1 MIRVLHFVS
10 TPAIWSGVMSVI
22 MNYYRHMDRTL
33 IQFDFLCFLRC
44 ENSYDDEIESY
55 GGHIYYVKKPG
66 SSIAAMR
73 ELETFFKENEG
84 RYQWLH
90 NHEVYLSF
98 YLGRLAGRYGL
109 GHFAIH
115 SHATRYSDKW
125 LNAIRNQILCYPI
138 LFMKCNR
145 IACSKA
151 AGGVLFGE
159 KMVRQ
164 NKVFILYN
172 AIDCRKYRYNREKR
186 EELRCC
192 LGVQDKFV
200 IGHVG
205 RFEKQKN
212 HEFLIESFN
221 NLKKQCPESVL
232 ILIGSGSLKAIM
244 EQKVKA
250 AGLEDTVFFLGQQNN
265 SQDWYQAMD
274 LFWLPSVYE
283 GLPMAAVEAQ
293 ASGLPCFLAETIT
306 QEVELLDT
314 TKRLSLK
321 EGPEFWAAEACKQ
334 QNTVKRDDAWRIV
347 ENAGFGIESASVA
360 LQRYYMNEGAR

>member
-1 MIRVLHFVS
+1 MSRILHFVS

-33 IQFDFLCFLRC
+33 VQFDFLCFLHC
-44 ENSYDDEIESY
+44 ENSYEDEITSY
-55 GGHIYYVKKPG
+55 GGHVYYVKKPG
-66 SSIAAMR
+66 SSMASVR
-73 ELETFFKENEG
+73 EMEKFFKEHEG
-84 RYQWLH
+84 RYQWFH

-98 YLGRLAGRYGL
+98 YLWRLVGRYDY

-125 LNAIRNQILCYPI
+125 LNARRNQLLCYPI

-145 IACSKA
+145 IACSRA
-151 AGGVLFGE
+151 AGSFLFGE
-159 KMVRQ
+159 KMVQQ
-164 NKVFILYN
+164 NKVYILYN
-172 AIDCRKYRYNREKR
+172 AIDCKKYRYNREKR
-186 EELRCC
+186 EKLRYL
-192 LGVQDKFV
+192 LGVQDKLV

-212 HEFLIESFN
+212 HEFLIESFSI
-221 NLKKQCPESVL
+221 LKKQCPESVL
-232 ILIGSGSLKAIM
+232 ILIGSGSLKMVM
-244 EQKVKA
+244 EQKVKD

-265 SQDWYQAMD
+265 NQDWYQAMD

-293 ASGLPCFLAETIT
+293 ASGLPCFLADSIT

-321 EGPEFWAAEACKQ
+321 KGPEYWAAEACKLY
-334 QNTVKRDDAWRIV
+334 NTLKRDDAWRMV
-347 ENAGFGIESASVA
+347 ENAGFGIESSSIA
-360 LQRYYMNEGAR
+360 LQRYYMNEGAE

>member
-33 IQFDFLCFLRC
+33 VQFDFLCFLNC
-44 ENSYDDEIESY
+44 ENNYEDEIISY
-55 GGHIYYVKKPG
+55 GGHVYYVKKPG
-66 SSIAAMR
+66 SSMAAMW
-73 ELETFFKENEG
+73 EIEKFFKEHKG
-84 RYQWLH
+84 RYQWFH
-90 NHEVYLSF
+90 NHEAYLGF
-98 YLGRLAGRYGL
+98 YLCRLVGRYDF
-109 GHFAIH
+109 GHFIIH

-138 LFMKCNR
+138 LFMKFNR

-151 AGGVLFGE
+151 AGGFLFGE
-159 KMVRQ
+159 KMVQQ

-172 AIDCRKYRYNREKR
+172 AIDCKKYRYNREKR
-186 EELRCC
+186 EELRGR
-192 LGVQDKFV
+192 LGVQDKLV

-212 HEFLIESFN
+212 HEFLIESFSIF
-221 NLKKQCPESVL
+221 KKKYPDSVL
-232 ILIGSGSLKAIM
+232 ILVGSGSLKMTM
-244 EQKVKA
+244 EQKVKI
-250 AGLEDTVFFLGQQNN
+250 AGLETAVFFLGQQNN

-274 LFWLPSVYE
+274 LFWLPSFYE
-283 GLPMAAVEAQ
+283 GLPMVAVEAQ
-293 ASGLPCFLAETIT
+293 ASGLPCFLADTIT

-321 EGPEFWAAEACKQ
+321 KGPEFWITEVCKQ
-334 QNTVKRDDAWRIV
+334 KNTIERDEAWRIV
-347 ENAGFGIESASVA
+347 ENAGFGIESASVK